1 MRPARMMAG
10 LLLGL
15 AVGFWAGDLWLGPDA
30 AAWAS
35 AASSAAEAANVDSAT
50 HHGSAGDSEGI
61 NPLSFKADLAIWTVV
76 VFLLLLA
83 VLWKFAW
90 GPLAEALDRREQGIA
105 QQLAQA
111 AAANQQ
117 AKDLLA
123 QYEQKLAAA
132 QDEVRAILDR
142 GRRDAE
148 QIGRQMVE
156 KARQEAAAEQQR
168 ALRQIETATIAALKE
183 LAERSATLAVELAGR
198 IIQRSL
204 RAEDHAALIE
214 RTLADFVEHKAG
226 GNGHK

>member
-1 MRPARMMAG
+1 MRPRRAVLG
-10 LLLGL
+10 LLVGL
-15 AVGFWAGDLWLGPDA
+15 AVGLWAGGVMLGPPA

-35 AASSAAEAANVDSAT
+35 GS
-50 HHGSAGDSEGI
+50 GSAEGPDAHSAGNGNEEGDSGGV
-61 NPLSFKADLAIWTVV
+61 NLLSFKTDLAIWTVV

-105 QQLAQA
+105 DQLAHAEQ
-111 AAANQQ
+111 ANQQ

-132 QDEVRAILDR
+132 RDEVRAILDQ

-156 KARQEAAAEQQR
+156 KARQEAEAEQQR
-168 ALRQIETATIAALKE
+168 ALRQIDAATTAALKE
-183 LAERSATLAVELAGR
+183 LAERGATLAVELAGR
-198 IIQRSL
+198 IVHRSL
-204 RAEDHAALIE
+204 RPEDHAELIE
-214 RTLADFVEHKAG
+214 RTVGDFVQHKPG
-226 GNGHK
+226 GNGHE